1 MRAAFLQNAAMQLS
15 PRTTGILY
23 AVVTLAIWSSFIV
36 IARAM
41 SHKNLTPFD
50 ITFARIVG
58 ASLVVVPWGIWWVR
72 STKKTD
78 PSAPSWLGVSPLSF
92 KHTALLGL
100 FGAVIYPVVAYS
112 GFYFAP
118 AAHAAV
124 LMPGFLPLWT
134 ALLAL
139 FVLGTPIPARRR
151 IGLALIVCGG
161 LLVGGASL
169 LKAFSGGT
177 VWFGDILFLCGS
189 FLWSSYTILLRKQGA
204 AAIPATIG
212 ITFFALLT
220 FVPVYGALAWFGVVA
235 SKLSVAPWSEIFF
248 QAFVQGILS
257 VIVSGITFL
266 KMVEYYGPVRTTMIT
281 AMTPGLAAIGAV
293 IFLGEPLYWNLIL
306 GLIAVTVGIVVG
318 VKPNATVAPKP

>member
-1 MRAAFLQNAAMQLS
+1 MRQNAAMQLS
-15 PRTTGILY
+15 PRTTGVLY

-50 ITFARIVG
+50 ITFVRILG
-58 ASLVVVPWGIWWVR
+58 AGAVVVPWGIWWVR
-72 STKKTD
+72 QN
-78 PSAPSWLGVSPLSF
+78 PGAPNWLGVSPLSF

-100 FGAVIYPVVAYS
+100 CGAVIYPVVAYS

-139 FVLGTPIPARRR
+139 VFLGTPIPARRR
-151 IGLALIVCGG
+151 IGLVLIVCGG

-177 VWFGDILFLCGS
+177 VWFGDILFMLGS
-189 FLWSSYTILLRKQGA
+189 FLWSSYTILLRKHGA

-235 SKLSVAPWSEIFF
+235 SKISVAPWSEIFF

-266 KMVEYYGPVRTTMIT
+266 KMVEHYGPVRTTMIT

-293 IFLGEPLYWNLIL
+293 LFLGEPLHWNLIL
-306 GLIAVTVGIVVG
+306 GLIAVTLGITFG
-318 VKPNATVAPKP
+318 VKPNVALKVRKP